1 MSDPEPSAG
10 FAAESETP
18 ALHASMPG
26 VLLRVAREAR
36 GQTVAD
42 VAQVIRFSVRQI
54 EAMERDDYAAL
65 PSPALVRGYVRSY
78 ARHLKLDP
86 QQLIDMLDRE
96 LNPPQPVEVRPPA
109 NIGEAVDTP
118 VAPRASARTWQVG
131 GAAAVLVVVLVTAY
145 LEFSSSQSSKSA
157 PASASSPPAVAP
169 PAPVLV
175 TPAGEAAP
183 AAVNAAVT
191 PPAGPLLIE
200 FDGHSWVEVKD
211 SENRKLLFGE
221 FDKGTRH
228 AIEGRPPFE
237 LWIGKASA
245 VRVTYGERS
254 IDLKPHT
261 REEVAR
267 LTVE

>member
-1 MSDPEPSAG
+1 MSESDSSAE
-10 FAAESETP
+10 FSVESAELASHAA
-18 ALHASMPG
+18 LPG
-26 VLLRVAREAR
+26 ALLRSARESR

-42 VAQVIRFSVRQI
+42 VAMVIRFSVRQI
-54 EAMERDDYAAL
+54 EAMERDDYAVL

-86 QQLIDMLDRE
+86 QPLIDMLDSA

-109 NIGEAVDTP
+109 NIGEAEATTRS
-118 VAPRASARTWQVG
+118 PRISVRHWQLG
-131 GAAAVLVVVLVTAY
+131 GAATILIAALAVAY
-145 LEFSSSQSSKSA
+145 IEFSSA
-157 PASASSPPAVAP
+157 PTAKPTMGSPASSPAIAP

-175 TPAGEAAP
+175 TPASEAAP
-183 AAVNAAVT
+183 AAAVAN
-191 PPAGPLLIE
+191 PPAMPLLIE

-211 SENRKLLFGE
+211 SDKRKVLFGE
-221 FDKGTRH
+221 FSRGSRQVV
-228 AIEGRPPFE
+228 EGRPPFE

-267 LTVE
+267 LIVE